1 MRRPRGPRDEDKTDP
16 IAEELAELGALLDR
30 TRLGRPGATAATLA
44 AEKARSAAK
53 WERRK
58 AKALARW
65 ERMSLLEQRAWAD
78 TYLRHDRKRR
88 GPESKAPKAA
98 DLPLLFAISTIAERE
113 REKAAKAREVDREKG
128 DLWETHRQATGEEHR
143 TPRATRPAPAPEAP
157 AAGVEPPK
165 PERPR
170 KRRRGPGPAGYQI
183 DGVFYPPIY
192 DEDD

>member
-1 MRRPRGPRDEDKTDP
+1 MRRPRGPRDEDKIDP
-16 IAEELAELGALLDR
+16 ILEELVELGALLDR
-30 TRLGRPGATAATLA
+30 TRLARPGMTPATLA

-65 ERMSLLEQRAWAD
+65 DRMSLLEQRAWAD
-78 TYLRHDRKRR
+78 AYYREDRKRR

-98 DLPLLFAISTIAERE
+98 DLPLLYAISTIAERD
-113 REKAAKAREVDREKG
+113 RAKAAKAREAEKAKG

-143 TPRATRPAPAPEAP
+143 TPRATRPSPAPEAP
-157 AAGVEPPK
+157 AADIEPPK
-165 PERPR
+165 QPRP
-170 KRRRGPGPAGYQI
+170 RRRGRPGPAGYQI
-183 DGVFYPPIY
+183 NGVRYPPIY